1 MKIMVFTLESKES
14 ANYSVRSV
22 SLLFQQVLNRSST
35 MQIMRRCVEQLN
47 F

>member
-1 MKIMVFTLESKES
+1 MVFTLESKES

-22 SLLFQQVLNRSST
+22 SSLFQQVLSRSSST
-35 MQIMRRCVEQLN
+35 QIMRIGGEQLK